1 MAMLLKREFNLVAL
15 KVTLQTRGEAAQVL
29 VELELT
35 EQHEPHTV
43 WSTTVPAEAL
53 GVEAETGK
61 GRPDAGVDTFRMPP
75 EIPAAVTGVLR
86 EAQYEGPVW
95 LHLVKPYGV
104 LGVLPWERLL
114 ASVPHPLLR
123 LPDALAER
131 PVENTRLLD
140 VALCASR
147 PVSEQ
152 AFDIP
157 RSLAHMAET
166 IIRSVEGRRVRVHVF
181 ADLECL
187 KELEQ
192 RLAASGLLGQQVLV
206 AHPDSIRA
214 VPAKPD
220 GEEGGYD
227 ALTSPW
233 LQWMQRAL
241 HRTPVDAVHF
251 LCHGYLADRRG
262 ALAFAESPVRN
273 QDPEWCRFVTGAEL
287 SRFMLRVG
295 AWSIAFSSPHGN
307 YSEFGLRALADEFA
321 QVRPGPVLYHDHHDD
336 RDLAQ
341 LGQVYRFLYSRTR
354 VPAVP
359 TPALAVCCQP
369 AMAVTGEG
377 AEAPPPP
384 SLQAAA
390 ASAIEALDDVPS
402 WIASAQRFVEQKQY
416 EVSRIK
422 RATARLGT
430 KPSGR
435 VEGIERGVDEIKL
448 ALERLANKGLLR

>member
-1 MAMLLKREFNLVAL
+1 
-15 KVTLQTRGEAAQVL
+15 VL
-29 VELELT
+29 VEIELT
-35 EQHEPHTV
+35 EHHEPHTV
-43 WSTTVPAEAL
+43 WSITVPAEAL
-53 GVEAETGK
+53 GVEADTGK
-61 GRPDAGVDTFRMPP
+61 GRPDAGVEAFRLPA

-86 EAQYEGPVW
+86 EAHYEGPVW

-114 ASVPHPLLR
+114 AAVPHPILR

-147 PVSEQ
+147 PVSEE

-157 RSLAHMAET
+157 RGLSHMAET
-166 IIRSVEGRRVRVHVF
+166 IVRSVEGRRVRVHVF

-187 KELEQ
+187 HELEQ

-206 AHPDSIRA
+206 AHPDSVRA
-214 VPAKPD
+214 VHTRSGAD
-220 GEEGGYD
+220 EGGYD

-233 LQWMQRAL
+233 LQWIQRTL
-241 HRTPVDAVHF
+241 DRTSVDVVHF

-273 QDPEWCRFVTGAEL
+273 QDPEWCRFVTGGEL
-287 SRFMLRVG
+287 GRFMLRVG
-295 AWSIAFSSPHGN
+295 AWSIAFSSPQGN

-321 QVRPGPVLYHDHHDD
+321 QVRPGPVLYHDHRDD
-336 RDLAQ
+336 RDLSQ

-354 VPAVP
+354 VPPTP
-359 TPALAVCCQP
+359 TPALALCCQP
-369 AMAVTGEG
+369 AMVVTRE
-377 AEAPPPP
+377 AAEEAPRAP

-390 ASAIEALDDVPS
+390 ATAIEALDEVPS
-402 WIASAQRFVEQKQY
+402 WFASAQRFVEQKEY

-422 RATARLGT
+422 RATDRLGT
-430 KPSGR
+430 KASGH

-448 ALERLANKGLLR
+448 ALERLAQKGLLR